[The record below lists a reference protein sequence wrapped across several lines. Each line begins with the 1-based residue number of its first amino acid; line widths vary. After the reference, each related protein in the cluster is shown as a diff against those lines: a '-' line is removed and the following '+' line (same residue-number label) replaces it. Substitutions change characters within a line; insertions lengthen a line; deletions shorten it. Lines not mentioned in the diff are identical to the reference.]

1 MARSRAPRRGAGSH
15 TERPAAGATA
25 ANQSENP
32 QQATAAPEDASRAEH
47 PTTRGPTAALAPDA
61 VSAALRLCMPDAW
74 TRDDDAQGLIHRLSN
89 DEAAIVLAWLATQ
102 WRDGYR
108 AAVVDLRAGR
118 RPLTETEQ

>member
-1 MARSRAPRRGAGSH
+1 MARSRARRRVVSR
-15 TERPAAGATA
+15 TERSGPEANSADPREAVRPAKSASGCASGAEDTSAGAA
-25 ANQSENP
+25 
-32 QQATAAPEDASRAEH
+32 
-47 PTTRGPTAALAPDA
+47 TAALAPDA

-74 TRDDDAQGLIHRLSN
+74 TRDDDAQGLIRRLSN

-118 RPLTETEQ
+118 RPLTESEQ

>member
-1 MARSRAPRRGAGSH
+1 MAGSRARRTGGLSRTERSGSKAIPADPSERPRRTTSVPGGLSRTEHARSG
-15 TERPAAGATA
+15 TE
-25 ANQSENP
+25 
-32 QQATAAPEDASRAEH
+32 
-47 PTTRGPTAALAPDA
+47 ALAPDA

-74 TRDDDAQGLIHRLSN
+74 TQDDDAQGLIHRLSN

-118 RPLTETEQ
+118 RPLTESEQ